1 VIREKSY
8 PLPQTGSLSLETCTP
23 LEALQGQLLDVKKR
37 INNKKSWI
45 ASLQGMV
52 SFQQSELG
60 VLERTQGELEE
71 SIKILDQIGRSF

>member
-1 VIREKSY
+1 M
-8 PLPQTGSLSLETCTP
+8 
-23 LEALQGQLLDVKKR
+23 KKR